1 MNNLDRLIRQLE
13 YPFRVSNEDVLDDIK
28 RYWDEA
34 TDVVGGYWNDTD
46 EEMAD
51 EIGISKPTLAEL
63 LDDNRLGMTYANL
76 GGNSGVATYDLG
88 EDWILINFTTGAR
101 YLYTTK
107 STSIDNIEQ
116 MKRYAHEGKGL
127 NSYIMR
133 MVKTDYAGRNVNG
146 NLVIKPGM
154 EAYIYSLNKRLQLLY
169 AFRNTAMPTISNEG
183 FLESIKKFF
192 GVSNKDIERD
202 IVRGHTYNHAGF
214 ASIISKYFGNSQWLD
229 KQTFVT
235 GDIDPKGISNR
246 VGVDRKADIFKTIEA
261 NDKFEPIRK
270 KWDEL
275 LRDYRRKLKPL
286 KEKYKDGPFND
297 ATYEALTSFFEKNP
311 PPKLPDSILPK
322 AWYTG
327 EVNGPIKALTK
338 EEVKKAADLM
348 SKSLKNIW
356 DKYDNP
362 GDRGEGYVV
371 MDDYWVKLAN
381 SQSPNANKLDSKY
394 SVQQWVELA
403 KKLDGVWL
411 FWSSKD
417 FKQFQ
422 SDYRETLYACAKWI
436 DRSIKGKQVVSSEHH
451 TKKVTYMAK
460 VSNNGIHDTL
470 KRYQEQLATAGRD
483 GLDPTARKIM
493 SVGLEAI
500 GISITVSNE
509 NFDDTGTIQT
519 HHLQSLIDTHITKG
533 NTTVSNE
540 SLWGAV
546 KYLFGGNYED
556 LPKIN
561 AAYEE
566 SMDAVKSTYG
576 NPQWVA
582 KRRLQKGNIKVKGY
596 LEIAKAPA
604 KALERVKQNNAKA
617 LEQTKKVFKNEMEY
631 LGRYIKFLSSSERS
645 DNNKAKA
652 LLDMF
657 DTTFDAQFGESDPID
672 WSKGGEVPALTAEQ
686 IVETAKVF
694 EAAMHYRLETDQFY
708 KSGFYKAVHTESG
721 KPRYGEDGTETAK
734 LEGAARDLAV
744 AVGERIDGLQED
756 YYNSVMSDWANVNDV
771 VKGCLM
777 IMEESAR

>member
-1 MNNLDRLIRQLE
+1 MNNLDRLIRRLE
-13 YPFRVSNEDVLDDIK
+13 YPFRISNEDVLDDIK
-28 RYWDEA
+28 RYWEEA

-46 EEMAD
+46 EEIAE
-51 EIGISKPTLAEL
+51 EIGVSKPTLTEL
-63 LDDNRLGMTYANL
+63 LDDNRLGMAYANL

-154 EAYIYSLNKRLQLLY
+154 ETYVHKLNKRLQLLY
-169 AFRNTAMPTISNEG
+169 AFRNTMTTQVSNEG
-183 FLESIKKFF
+183 IFDTLKRMFGGGKPETENAPAQPKTKEIVYVWDRAGAVEKSPPTQLSDGHSNSPIFQQNGVYNPNWISRLEQDIAQYDRITKEIIK
-192 GVSNKDIERD
+192 
-202 IVRGHTYNHAGF
+202 A
-214 ASIISKYFGNSQWLD
+214 D
-229 KQTFVT
+229 KQVAKWVNKWDPILDEFCGDADREAEFVET
-235 GDIDPKGISNR
+235 L
-246 VGVDRKADIFKTIEA
+246 
-261 NDKFEPIRK
+261 K
-270 KWDEL
+270 KWKAEQPKSWGNTFRNNHEFIGWGKYRWSSPDDPGFGYYPLQPGPDVTIPPQDANNTKRIVQIIAKLGKQILFGLGEDLTYVGYDFTDAPFRGYMLSSNAIDEIVSEIH
-275 LRDYRRKLKPL
+275 YNAHTSETPYAHYMVVERRL
-286 KEKYKDGPFND
+286 EI
-297 ATYEALTSFFEKNP
+297 
-311 PPKLPDSILPK
+311 IL
-322 AWYTG
+322 
-327 EVNGPIKALTK
+327 KALVDYVEASSINGTGM
-338 EEVKKAADLM
+338 EV
-348 SKSLKNIW
+348 
-356 DKYDNP
+356 
-362 GDRGEGYVV
+362 
-371 MDDYWVKLAN
+371 
-381 SQSPNANKLDSKY
+381 
-394 SVQQWVELA
+394 
-403 KKLDGVWL
+403 
-411 FWSSKD
+411 
-417 FKQFQ
+417 FKQ
-422 SDYRETLYACAKWI
+422 A
-436 DRSIKGKQVVSSEHH
+436 
-451 TKKVTYMAK
+451 
-460 VSNNGIHDTL
+460 TL
-470 KRYQEQLATAGRD
+470 KRYQEQLTTAGRD
-483 GLDPTARKIM
+483 GLDPTARKLMTI
-493 SVGLEAI
+493 GLEAI
-500 GISITVSNE
+500 GIPVTVSNE
-509 NFDDTGTIQT
+509 NFDDTGVAQT
-519 HHLQSLIDTHITKG
+519 HRLRSLIESHITNG
-533 NTTVSNE
+533 NVTASNE

-566 SMDAVKSTYG
+566 SIDAVKSTYG

-617 LEQTKKVFKNEMEY
+617 LEQTKKVFKDEMEY
-631 LGRYIKFLSSSERS
+631 LGKYIKFLSSSERS
-645 DNNKAKA
+645 DHNKAKA

-744 AVGERIDGLQED
+744 AVGERIEGLQED